1 MLMCI
6 CVLYHNLK
14 GRMLVCE
21 FFHVLFNEYE
31 NKLFVHKKHEF
42 SFFID
47 LYYSIKLPLGVMM
60 FGNINLLS

>member
-1 MLMCI
+1 
-6 CVLYHNLK
+6 
-14 GRMLVCE
+14 MLVCE